1 MIPYAEKILGK
12 VENDD
17 FDLFIAL
24 DCGDKERLGE
34 SKGLAEK
41 VFTVNID
48 HHISNTGFGE
58 LNFVDAEA
66 SSASEAC
73 V

>member
-1 MIPYAEKILGK
+1 MVNGVVLECLKQAVSKTIPVYMAQAISASISNLS
-12 VENDD
+12 ENDD

-48 HHISNTGFGE
+48 R
-58 LNFVDAEA
+58 
-66 SSASEAC
+66 C